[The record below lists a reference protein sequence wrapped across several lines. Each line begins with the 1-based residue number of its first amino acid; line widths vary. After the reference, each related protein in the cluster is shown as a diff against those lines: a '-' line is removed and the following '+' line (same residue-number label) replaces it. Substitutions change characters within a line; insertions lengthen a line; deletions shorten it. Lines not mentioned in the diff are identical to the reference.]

1 MPRTSRVIHYTTEH
15 KMKSTRTEYLA
26 FFRNWLFYQFGRQSD
41 VLRNL
46 IIVAEVKKIVFDD
59 DEAAYWGDR
68 DCWTMHKIATDNLA
82 ERSIVAVE

>member
-1 MPRTSRVIHYTTEH
+1 
-15 KMKSTRTEYLA
+15 MKSTRVEYLA
-26 FFRNWLFYQFGRQSD
+26 FFRNWLFYQFDRQSD

-59 DEAAYWGDR
+59 DEAAYWGGC

-82 ERSIVAVE
+82 ERAIVAVE